1 MKNIYHHA
9 ITVALI
15 VLCIYL
21 WRGKK
26 YVETVS
32 TSSIEALT
40 SDLKEFKTKQ
50 GLWASE
56 KQAFE
61 GSQKDLRKIIKTK
74 DVALQNALKT
84 FKKPVAAASIK
95 TIVEIDT
102 VFIPYETIVELPVF
116 NLPFS
121 KVSKYYS
128 INGISTNEGINILD
142 ISIPNTQSVVIGKKR
157 IGFLKYET
165 TVDVINSNPLIKVD
179 ELEAFSFKS
188 KPKRFGLGVFVGYS
202 TELEVVIGVGVS
214 YNLISF

>member
-1 MKNIYHHA
+1 MKTFYHKA
-9 ITVALI
+9 IILVLI

-26 YVETVS
+26 YIETVS

-40 SDLKEFKTKQ
+40 SDIKEFKTKQ

-61 GSQKDLRKIIKTK
+61 GTEKDLKQIIKTK
-74 DVALQNALKT
+74 DAALQNALKT

-102 VFIPYETIVELPVF
+102 VFIPYDKTVDFEFSETF
-116 NLPFS
+116 
-121 KVSKYYS
+121 KKDTKYYS
-128 INGISTNEGINILD
+128 INGVANQKGVDVLNV
-142 ISIPNTQSVVIGKKR
+142 SIPNTQTLVIGKKKV
-157 IGFLKYET
+157 GFLKYET

-188 KPKRFGLGVFVGYS
+188 KPKRFGLGIFVGYS
-202 TELEVVIGVGVS
+202 TELEVVIGAGVS

>member
-1 MKNIYHHA
+1 MKTFYHNA
-9 ITVALI
+9 IILGLI

-26 YVETVS
+26 YSETVS
-32 TSSIEALT
+32 TNSIEALT
-40 SDLKEFKTKQ
+40 SDINEFKTKQ
-50 GLWASE
+50 GLWVSE

-61 GSQKDLRKIIKTK
+61 GTKRDLKEIIKTK
-74 DVALQNALKT
+74 DAALQSALKT
-84 FKKPVAAASIK
+84 FKKPVAAASVK

-102 VFIPYETIVELPVF
+102 VFIPYEKIVDFE
-116 NLPFS
+116 FS
-121 KVSKYYS
+121 RTFKKDTKYYS
-128 INGISTNEGINILD
+128 INGVANQKGVDVLNV
-142 ISIPNTQSVVIGKKR
+142 SIPNTQTLVIGKKR
-157 IGFLKYET
+157 VGFLKYET
-165 TVDVINSNPLIKVD
+165 TVDIINSNPLIKVD

>member
-1 MKNIYHHA
+1 MKTFYHKS
-9 ITVALI
+9 IILGLI

-26 YVETVS
+26 YSEKVS
-32 TSSIEALT
+32 TNNIETLT
-40 SDLKEFKTKQ
+40 SDIKEFKTKQ
-50 GLWASE
+50 GLWAFE

-61 GSQKDLRKIIKTK
+61 GTEKDLKQIIKTK
-74 DVALQNALKT
+74 DAALQNALKT
-84 FKKPVAAASIK
+84 FKKRVAAASIK

-102 VFIPYETIVELPVF
+102 VFIPYDKTVDFEFSETF
-116 NLPFS
+116 
-121 KVSKYYS
+121 KKDTKYYS
-128 INGISTNEGINILD
+128 INGVANQKGVDVLNV
-142 ISIPNTQSVVIGKKR
+142 SIPNTQTLVIGKKKV
-157 IGFLKYET
+157 GFLKDET

>member
-1 MKNIYHHA
+1 MKTFYHKS
-9 ITVALI
+9 IILGLI

-26 YVETVS
+26 YSETVS
-32 TSSIEALT
+32 INSIEALT

-61 GSQKDLRKIIKTK
+61 GTEKDLKQIIKTK
-74 DVALQNALKT
+74 DAALQNALKT

-102 VFIPYETIVELPVF
+102 VFIPYDKTVDFE
-116 NLPFS
+116 FS
-121 KVSKYYS
+121 RTFQKEARHYS
-128 INGISTNEGINILD
+128 IHGAVNKNGINIAYVT
-142 ISIPNTQSVVIGKKR
+142 IPNTQTLVIGKKKV
-157 IGFLKYET
+157 GFLKYET

-188 KPKRFGLGVFVGYS
+188 KPKRFGLGIFVGYS
-202 TELEVVIGVGVS
+202 TELEVVIGAGVS

>member
-26 YVETVS
+26 YSETVS
-32 TSSIEALT
+32 TNSIEALT

-61 GSQKDLRKIIKTK
+61 GTEKDLKQIIKTK
-74 DVALQNALKT
+74 DAALQNALKT
-84 FKKPVAAASIK
+84 FKKRVAAASIK

-102 VFIPYETIVELPVF
+102 VFIPYDKTVDFEFSETF
-116 NLPFS
+116 
-121 KVSKYYS
+121 KKDTKYYS
-128 INGISTNEGINILD
+128 INGVANQKGVDVLNV
-142 ISIPNTQSVVIGKKR
+142 SIPNTQTLVIGKKR
-157 IGFLKYET
+157 VGFLKHET

-188 KPKRFGLGVFVGYS
+188 KPKRFGLGIFVGYS

>member
-26 YVETVS
+26 YSEKVS
-32 TSSIEALT
+32 TNNIETLT
-40 SDLKEFKTKQ
+40 SDIKEFKTKQ

-61 GSQKDLRKIIKTK
+61 GTEKDLKQIIKTK
-74 DVALQNALKT
+74 DAALQNALKT
-84 FKKPVAAASIK
+84 FKKRVAAASIK

-102 VFIPYETIVELPVF
+102 VFIPYDKTVDFEFSETF
-116 NLPFS
+116 
-121 KVSKYYS
+121 KKDTKYYS
-128 INGISTNEGINILD
+128 INGVANQKGVDVLNV
-142 ISIPNTQSVVIGKKR
+142 SIPNTQTLVIGKKR
-157 IGFLKYET
+157 VGFLKHET

-188 KPKRFGLGVFVGYS
+188 KPKRFGLGIFVGYS